1 MDESKDFIAA
11 AKEKAAAEKAELD
24 REIALDRTQGF
35 FARERETAGSFFEG
49 VFLSWLLALAPIIA
63 LIGLVIWAFEFSGDS
78 GSAPWVFFSLAGLVL
93 VFVFYRGLKSKNSS
107 SVSLLADMM
116 ATFWMG
122 IFPIILFVALAVLGV
137 ASWLSI
143 PFQAALALLF
153 VLAIIFFAL
162 AHQ

>member
-11 AKEKAAAEKAELD
+11 VRENAAAENAELD

-35 FARERETAGSFFEG
+35 FARDREKAGNFLEG
-49 VFLSWLLALAPIIA
+49 IFLSWLLALVPIIA
-63 LIGLVIWAFEFSGDS
+63 LIGLVVWAFEFSGDS
-78 GSAPWVFFSLAGLVL
+78 RSAPWVFFSLAGLVL
-93 VFVFYRGLKSKNSS
+93 VFVFYRSLTSKSSA
-107 SVSLLADMM
+107 SVSLLTDMM
-116 ATFWMG
+116 QTFWMG
-122 IFPIILFVALAVLGV
+122 IFPIILFVTLAVLGV

-153 VLAIIFFAL
+153 IVAIICFAL